1 MLVRLTIMVLRISA
15 LLALMLGI
23 LFWTGN
29 AGSLVFA
36 HMALGLL
43 VTLSLWIVASV
54 QAFSRR
60 SRWGLVAAA
69 MIVGAILPVFGMMQ
83 SSLLPG
89 SLHWIIQV
97 IHLLLGLSAAGVG
110 EMISRQGFKQF
121 QAEPSARPL
130 PS

>member
-15 LLALMLGI
+15 LLTLMLGI

-36 HMALGLL
+36 HMGLGLL
-43 VTLSLWIVASV
+43 VTLSLWILAGV

-60 SRWGLVAAA
+60 SRWDLVAAA
-69 MIVGAILPVFGMMQ
+69 VIVGAIIPVFGMMQ

-97 IHLLLGLSAAGVG
+97 IHLLLGLSAVG
-110 EMISRQGFKQF
+110 MGEVISRQAQQT
-121 QAEPSARPL
+121 QAEPSARPV

>member
-29 AGSLVFA
+29 ARSLVFA
-36 HMALGLL
+36 HMVLGLL
-43 VTLSLWIVASV
+43 VTLSLWIVASA
-54 QAFSRR
+54 QAFTRR
-60 SRWGLVAAA
+60 SRWDLVAGAV
-69 MIVGAILPVFGMMQ
+69 IIGAILPVFGMMQ
-83 SSLLPG
+83 ASLLPG

-97 IHLLLGLSAAGVG
+97 IHLLLGLSAVG
-110 EMISRQGFKQF
+110 IGEVISRQARQL
-121 QAEPSARPL
+121 QTAPSARPV